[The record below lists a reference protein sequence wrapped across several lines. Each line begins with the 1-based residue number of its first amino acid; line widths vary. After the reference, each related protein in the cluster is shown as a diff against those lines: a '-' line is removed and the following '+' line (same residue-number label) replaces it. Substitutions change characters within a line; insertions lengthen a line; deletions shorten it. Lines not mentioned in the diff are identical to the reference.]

1 MKLSDTLTG
10 EKRDFHPSGDE
21 VRIYVCGVT
30 PYSSAHVGHA
40 MSYIVFDVLHR
51 YLEFRGF
58 KVRRVQNFTDID
70 DKLIDRAAQ
79 ENTTVEALAERHI
92 AEYFAN
98 MAALNIREA
107 DEYPRA
113 TQEVPK
119 IVEVISGLIDSR
131 HAYESNGDVY
141 FRVRSDDQYGKLSHR
156 SLDAMRAG
164 ARIEPGVQKEHP
176 MDFALWKSAKP
187 GEPSWES
194 PWGGGRPGWHI
205 ECSAMALRYLGESI
219 DIHGGGQDLV
229 FPHHENEIAQSE
241 AFTGIRP
248 FARFWLHNGLLN
260 LDAQKMSKSLGNL
273 VTIDE
278 ALEEYS
284 ADAIRLSVL
293 NAHYRSPGYYSDEAL
308 AGSERAA
315 ERLREAASAEPNAG
329 AGDALDAS
337 ETQARFI
344 EAMDDD
350 LNSPQAVATLFDLAR
365 EINRGSTGGQD
376 VASAQETLRE
386 LTGVL
391 GLTLEER
398 KDTVDAG
405 LAARIERLENRRA
418 ALRSARDF
426 EGADAI
432 RTELMAL
439 GVELSDTQS
448 ARNQNGD
455 NGYEDWGDDTYG
467 RNRLYFGDNL
477 KILRERIQD
486 DSVDLIYVDPPQL
499 LSNHSWPSL
508 DLTDTMLARSTRVF
522 NDILHW
528 DSEEPFARQDIARFI
543 EAMKVVHNLRDV
555 HYLTGTA
562 KRIIELHRVLRP
574 KGSIYLHCN
583 SDASHYFRLL
593 MDVVFGKDNFRS
605 EIIWNNAHSSARLQE
620 KRYSAAHDVIF
631 FYTKGREWTWNPVY
645 TYYYRLYGKKRYPN
659 GEFDEKSNKTR
670 HYRTTSLM
678 RPKRMSGYSYSWDVK
693 RPMDGEWTADL
704 GGGIENPIS
713 GWEYKRIVL
722 DKHHWRVSYEDMV
735 KFTHDNRLAYSED
748 GVPTYKTYLEEMPG
762 VPLRDVWTDIPALGI
777 HSREGAGY
785 PTQKPAAL
793 LERIITVSSNKGDV
807 VLDPFCGSG
816 TTIVASEH
824 LGRKWI
830 GMEASH
836 FAMTMIGNRLVKTF
850 EEPVPYDVVNE
861 NGIRS

>member
-10 EKRDFHPSGDE
+10 EKRDFAPAGDE
-21 VRIYVCGVT
+21 VRVYVCGVT

-58 KVRRVQNFTDID
+58 TVRRVQNFTDID

-79 ENTTVEALAERHI
+79 ENTTVDALAERHI

-98 MAALNIREA
+98 MAALNVREA

-119 IVEVISGLIDSR
+119 IVEVIAGLIDSG

-273 VTIDE
+273 VTISD
-278 ALEEYS
+278 ALERYS

-308 AGSERAA
+308 AGSERAVG
-315 ERLREAASAEPNAG
+315 RLRQAASAEPNAG

-337 ETQARFI
+337 ETRSRFI

-350 LNSPQAVATLFDLAR
+350 LNSPQAVAALFDLAR
-365 EINRGSTGGQD
+365 DINRGSTKGQD

-386 LTGVL
+386 LTAVL

-398 KDTVDAG
+398 EASIDAD
-405 LAARIERLENRRA
+405 LAARVEALVEQRA
-418 ALRSARDF
+418 ALRAARDF
-426 EGADAI
+426 AGADAV
-432 RTELMAL
+432 RDQLAAL
-439 GVELSDTQS
+439 GVELT
-448 ARNQNGD
+448 
-455 NGYEDWGDDTYG
+455 
-467 RNRLYFGDNL
+467 
-477 KILRERIQD
+477 
-486 DSVDLIYVDPPQL
+486 DSP
-499 LSNHSWPSL
+499 
-508 DLTDTMLARSTRVF
+508 
-522 NDILHW
+522 
-528 DSEEPFARQDIARFI
+528 
-543 EAMKVVHNLRDV
+543 
-555 HYLTGTA
+555 
-562 KRIIELHRVLRP
+562 
-574 KGSIYLHCN
+574 
-583 SDASHYFRLL
+583 
-593 MDVVFGKDNFRS
+593 
-605 EIIWNNAHSSARLQE
+605 
-620 KRYSAAHDVIF
+620 
-631 FYTKGREWTWNPVY
+631 
-645 TYYYRLYGKKRYPN
+645 
-659 GEFDEKSNKTR
+659 
-670 HYRTTSLM
+670 
-678 RPKRMSGYSYSWDVK
+678 
-693 RPMDGEWTADL
+693 
-704 GGGIENPIS
+704 
-713 GWEYKRIVL
+713 
-722 DKHHWRVSYEDMV
+722 
-735 KFTHDNRLAYSED
+735 
-748 GVPTYKTYLEEMPG
+748 
-762 VPLRDVWTDIPALGI
+762 
-777 HSREGAGY
+777 
-785 PTQKPAAL
+785 
-793 LERIITVSSNKGDV
+793 
-807 VLDPFCGSG
+807 SG
-816 TTIVASEH
+816 TTW
-824 LGRKWI
+824 R
-830 GMEASH
+830 
-836 FAMTMIGNRLVKTF
+836 
-850 EEPVPYDVVNE
+850 VV
-861 NGIRS
+861 G